1 MLRSAHMALDQRLQ
15 VLIDEERLARLR
27 GESQRTGAPI
37 GAIVRDA
44 IDDRL
49 GGGEAARRAAAHAL
63 LAEPVLEG
71 REPDW
76 EVVKAEMLDRFGGV
90 DHLDP

>member
-1 MLRSAHMALDQRLQ
+1 M
-15 VLIDEERLARLR
+15 
-27 GESQRTGAPI
+27 
-37 GAIVRDA
+37 RDA

-90 DHLDP
+90 NHLDP

>member
-1 MLRSAHMALDQRLQ
+1 MALDQRLQ

-27 GESQRTGAPI
+27 GESERTGAPI

-49 GGGEAARRAAAHAL
+49 GGGEAARRAAFDAL
-63 LAEPVLEG
+63 LSEPVLEG

-76 EVVKAEMLDRFGGV
+76 EDVKAEMLDEFGGV
-90 DHLDP
+90 DHLDR